1 LSKLAGGLLIDLTFP
16 ATRQLNRIIH
26 LNTIL
31 DRTGLSQP
39 SIYRKIAAGTFLPQ
53 IRIGRLR
60 RGLAL
65 RRAPWPC

>member
-16 ATRQLNRIIH
+16 ATRQRIIH